1 MRKLSAAAAVAS
13 RPGLQAELSIWGTPK
28 AAEALAAVA
37 PPPGVKVSM
46 DPTGVIITGL
56 RSRFPKKE
64 APVPMRDTPRN
75 TRGRTATL
83 STPRTRAR
91 AAAPGPAGPTVYEP

>member
-46 DPTGVIITGL
+46 EPTGAIITGM
-56 RSRFPKKE
+56 RRRFPKKV
-64 APVPMRDTPRN
+64 APVSMRETSRS
-75 TRGRTATL
+75 TRGRKARL
-83 STPRTRAR
+83 SMPRRLR
-91 AAAPGPAGPTVYEP
+91 RSVVSVSAPPTM